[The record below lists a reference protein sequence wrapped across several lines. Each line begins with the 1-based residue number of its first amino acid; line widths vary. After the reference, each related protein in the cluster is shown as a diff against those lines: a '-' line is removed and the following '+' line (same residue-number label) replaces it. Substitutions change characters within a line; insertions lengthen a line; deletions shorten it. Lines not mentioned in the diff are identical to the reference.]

1 MLQKTTANT
10 VIGLLEK
17 SINKSSK
24 SKIFTDLATA
34 KHYQAKYGGE
44 ITEIKQ
50 YEEMKTISKNP
61 LDYNVDDTATVQIE
75 SVPTGEKIYIL
86 TQSVS
91 ADLHNGFIFIKELL
105 FQHHGFLMYRSIE
118 TLTQNKIWVF
128 TLKLVI

>member
-1 MLQKTTANT
+1 MFVPFSLRKNAVTIGLKTKPVNT

-34 KHYQAKYGGE
+34 RHYQAKYGGE

-50 YEEMKTISKNP
+50 YEEMKRISKNP

-91 ADLHNGFIFIKELL
+91 ADLHNGFIFIK
-105 FQHHGFLMYRSIE
+105 
-118 TLTQNKIWVF
+118 
-128 TLKLVI
+128 